1 MFNSDRPIETA
12 EEDILKRT
20 YFAEKLAFSIKEIH
34 QNESVVIGLQ
44 GSWGSGKT
52 SVLNIAKHK
61 LGSVS
66 ESNTIVITFNPW
78 NSLNKTSLP
87 LEFFRTLMAGLCRS
101 VGKTQY
107 KGSSLK
113 NLAKALDDYSQAL
126 SGGGRA
132 LAKMASRSLKDKADE
147 HLDSIEERKAR
158 VSKIL
163 KKAGI
168 KILVAID
175 DIDRLSNDQICSV
188 FQTVA
193 TIADFPNVNYL
204 LAYDKQIVSG
214 ALSHIQGSSGDKYL
228 EKIIQ
233 IEINIPDIQQS
244 TIMKALR
251 KELAITTDYLP
262 DKEEDENFNAQLDD
276 LARGISCYASNLRD
290 AKKYLNILR
299 FELNYFAEKVHP
311 FDIAAMTALKMFD
324 LSVFRA
330 AKENDELLCGP
341 SPVSNNQA
349 RKTRE
354 EFLAF
359 SENNQE
365 GAEIL
370 LSSIFPIMAIGHN
383 AYIANLS
390 PNDLIKRKSLAHHPI
405 FVEYFFENA
414 EQDSTEFNIDE
425 ILFNCRLEDIETSIR
440 ELAAEG
446 SLVDFSVEL
455 QSHKRRLDANRANAI
470 ARSLLNNMW
479 RSRDSDG
486 MFSERRLVTLA
497 AIEAFSLSNL
507 ADSSSAVKESIAN
520 LEGREITA
528 LAHFII
534 EQERANGRY
543 GFSGAKQQPVITM
556 ETLQS
561 LEQKFNEAMESL
573 AQTEL
578 LLKNYDSRTEFHL
591 WRKVD
596 SSACET
602 YLRSI
607 FKSSSQAAFGSQ
619 LFITIWHS
627 KEGRGWAANKSFAN
641 YISPEEYQAAI
652 LKSSQTPD
660 FWEADRFVSTCAAA
674 LYLCIKNE
682 QHATGGA
689 TIDDDKVQAL
699 LDEWRSEFNKMMDLR

>member
-132 LAKMASRSLKDKADE
+132 LAKMASRSLEDKADE

-251 KELAITTDYLP
+251 KELTITTDYLP

-299 FELNYFAEKVHP
+299 FELNYFAEK
-311 FDIAAMTALKMFD
+311 
-324 LSVFRA
+324 
-330 AKENDELLCGP
+330 
-341 SPVSNNQA
+341 
-349 RKTRE
+349 
-354 EFLAF
+354 
-359 SENNQE
+359 
-365 GAEIL
+365 
-370 LSSIFPIMAIGHN
+370 SIP
-383 AYIANLS
+383 L
-390 PNDLIKRKSLAHHPI
+390 
-405 FVEYFFENA
+405 
-414 EQDSTEFNIDE
+414 
-425 ILFNCRLEDIETSIR
+425 
-440 ELAAEG
+440 
-446 SLVDFSVEL
+446 
-455 QSHKRRLDANRANAI
+455 
-470 ARSLLNNMW
+470 
-479 RSRDSDG
+479 
-486 MFSERRLVTLA
+486 TLP
-497 AIEAFSLSNL
+497 
-507 ADSSSAVKESIAN
+507 
-520 LEGREITA
+520 R
-528 LAHFII
+528 
-534 EQERANGRY
+534 
-543 GFSGAKQQPVITM
+543 
-556 ETLQS
+556 
-561 LEQKFNEAMESL
+561 
-573 AQTEL
+573 
-578 LLKNYDSRTEFHL
+578 
-591 WRKVD
+591 
-596 SSACET
+596 
-602 YLRSI
+602 
-607 FKSSSQAAFGSQ
+607 
-619 LFITIWHS
+619 
-627 KEGRGWAANKSFAN
+627 
-641 YISPEEYQAAI
+641 
-652 LKSSQTPD
+652 
-660 FWEADRFVSTCAAA
+660 
-674 LYLCIKNE
+674 
-682 QHATGGA
+682 
-689 TIDDDKVQAL
+689 
-699 LDEWRSEFNKMMDLR
+699 